1 MNLKVLLKELE
12 AQDKDYSLKPSL
24 AIAMERT
31 DCEIKNINAIIQDIF
46 SEFSDKK
53 LIDIKEAIRQ
63 GSFGKYGITYK
74 LTTQVICFWINQYLK
89 EKYKTNQDRL

>member
-1 MNLKVLLKELE
+1 MNSRILLKELE

-24 AIAMERT
+24 AIAMDRT
-31 DCEIKNINAIIQDIF
+31 DCEIKHIDIVIKDIF
-46 SEFSDKK
+46 DEFANKK

-89 EKYKTNQDRL
+89 EKYKSNQDRL